1 VGTTNRHLYRLDADS
16 GKVLADLAVD
26 AEPRWRL
33 IVTSDSLL
41 AFLGPQTLASF
52 DLSLKE
58 ARWSAKASPNWT
70 SARPYIWRDDVL
82 AGDGPVLVAFRAS
95 DGSRA
100 WSHQLPGII
109 RGIGVSDGV
118 LYVGT
123 LRGPVF
129 ALAHR

>member
-1 VGTTNRHLYRLDADS
+1 
-16 GKVLADLAVD
+16 LADLAVD
-26 AEPRWRL
+26 AEPGWRL

-41 AFLGPQTLASF
+41 AFLGPQILASF
-52 DLSLKE
+52 DLSLKG

-70 SARPYIWRDDVL
+70 SARPYIWRDEVL
-82 AGDGPVLVAFRAS
+82 AGDGAVLVAFRAS
-95 DGSRA
+95 DGTRA